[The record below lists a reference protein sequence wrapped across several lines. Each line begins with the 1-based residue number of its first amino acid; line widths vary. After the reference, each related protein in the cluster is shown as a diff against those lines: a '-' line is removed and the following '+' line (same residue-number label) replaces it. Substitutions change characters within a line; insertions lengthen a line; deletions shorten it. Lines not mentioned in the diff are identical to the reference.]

1 MKIILNKNIQFV
13 LVEPSHPGNIGA
25 VARAI
30 STMGFD
36 QLALVKP
43 KEHPHPESRSRSS
56 SALEVLLNAGVYNE
70 LEDAV
75 GDSGYVIGTTARNR
89 RISVP
94 VSSIGDMAHDI
105 LSKAEHQKISI
116 VFGPETSGLS
126 NEDIDRCNHLVYIPS
141 SEEYPSLNL
150 SMAVQVVAYELKMA
164 ETIDIKETVERNLA
178 SGQEMELFYEHLK
191 EELLET
197 GFLNP
202 RNPKQLMRRLR
213 ALFNRAELDD
223 NEVNIMRGILASYK
237 KSRKE
242 INEE

>member
-1 MKIILNKNIQFV
+1 
-13 LVEPSHPGNIGA
+13 
-25 VARAI
+25 
-30 STMGFD
+30 MGFH

-43 KEHPHPESRSRSS
+43 KEHPHPESRARSS

-105 LSKAEHQKISI
+105 SSKAEHQKISI
-116 VFGPETSGLS
+116 VFGPETSGLN

-191 EELLET
+191 EVLLET

>member
-1 MKIILNKNIQFV
+1 MNKNIQFV

-43 KEHPHPESRSRSS
+43 QEHPHPESRARSS

-75 GDSGYVIGTTARNR
+75 RDSSYVIGTTARNR

-94 VSSIGDMAHDI
+94 VSSIRDMANDI
-105 LSKAEHQKISI
+105 LSKAEHHKISI

-126 NEDIDRCNHLVYIPS
+126 NEEIDRCNHLVYIPS
-141 SEEYPSLNL
+141 SEQYPSLNL
-150 SMAVQVVAYELKMA
+150 SMAVQVVAYELKIA
-164 ETIDIKETVERNLA
+164 EAIEIKETVERNLA
-178 SGQEMELFYEHLK
+178 SGQELELFYEHLK
-191 EELLET
+191 EVLLAT

-202 RNPKQLMRRLR
+202 RNPRQLMRRLR

-223 NEVNIMRGILASYK
+223 NEVNILRGILASYHK
-237 KSRKE
+237 PRK
-242 INEE
+242 

>member
-1 MKIILNKNIQFV
+1 MNKNIQFV

-43 KEHPHPESRSRSS
+43 QEHPHPESRARSS

-75 GDSGYVIGTTARNR
+75 GDSSYVIGTTARNR

-94 VSSIGDMAHDI
+94 VSSIRDMANDI
-105 LSKAEHQKISI
+105 LCKAEHQKISI

-126 NEDIDRCNHLVYIPS
+126 NEEIDRCNHLVYIPS
-141 SEEYPSLNL
+141 SEQYPSLNL

-164 ETIDIKETVERNLA
+164 EAIEITETVERNLA
-178 SGQEMELFYEHLK
+178 SGQELELFYEHLR
-191 EELLET
+191 EVLLAT

-202 RNPKQLMRRLR
+202 RNPKKLMRRLR

-223 NEVNIMRGILASYK
+223 NEVNILRGILASYQK
-237 KSRKE
+237 PRK
-242 INEE
+242 

>member
-1 MKIILNKNIQFV
+1 MNKNIQFV

-36 QLALVKP
+36 RLALVKP
-43 KEHPHPESRSRSS
+43 QEHPHPESRARSS

-75 GDSGYVIGTTARNR
+75 GDSSYVIGTTARNR
-89 RISVP
+89 RIIVP
-94 VSSIGDMAHDI
+94 VSSIRDMAHDI

-126 NEDIDRCNHLVYIPS
+126 NEEIDRCNHLVYIPS
-141 SEEYPSLNL
+141 SEQYPSLNL
-150 SMAVQVVAYELKMA
+150 SMAVQVVAYELKIA
-164 ETIDIKETVERNLA
+164 EAIEIKENVERNLA
-178 SGQEMELFYEHLK
+178 SGQELELFYEHLK
-191 EELLET
+191 EVLLAT

-202 RNPKQLMRRLR
+202 RNPRQLMRRLR

-223 NEVNIMRGILASYK
+223 NEVNILRGILASYQK
-237 KSRKE
+237 PRK
-242 INEE
+242 

>member
-1 MKIILNKNIQFV
+1 MNKNIQFV

-43 KEHPHPESRSRSS
+43 QEHPHPESRARSS

-75 GDSGYVIGTTARNR
+75 RDSSYVIGTTARNR

-94 VSSIGDMAHDI
+94 VSSIRNMANDI
-105 LSKAEHQKISI
+105 LCKAEHQKISI

-126 NEDIDRCNHLVYIPS
+126 NEEIDRCNHLVYIPS
-141 SEEYPSLNL
+141 SEQYPSLNL
-150 SMAVQVVAYELKMA
+150 SMAVQVVAYELKIA
-164 ETIDIKETVERNLA
+164 EAIEIKETVERNLA
-178 SGQEMELFYEHLK
+178 SGQELELFYEHLK
-191 EELLET
+191 EVLLAT

-202 RNPKQLMRRLR
+202 RNPRQLMRRLR

-223 NEVNIMRGILASYK
+223 NEVNILRGILASYHK
-237 KSRKE
+237 PRK
-242 INEE
+242 

>member
-1 MKIILNKNIQFV
+1 
-13 LVEPSHPGNIGA
+13 
-25 VARAI
+25 
-30 STMGFD
+30 MGFD

-43 KEHPHPESRSRSS
+43 KEHPHPESRARSS
-56 SALEVLLNAGVYNE
+56 SALGVLLNASVYNE

-75 GDSGYVIGTTARNR
+75 GDSGYVIGATARNR

-105 LSKAEHQKISI
+105 LSKAEYQKISI

-141 SEEYPSLNL
+141 SEKYPSLNL
-150 SMAVQVVAYELKMA
+150 SMAVQVVAYELNMA
-164 ETIDIKETVERNLA
+164 KTTEIKETVERNLA

-191 EELLET
+191 EVLLET

-213 ALFNRAELDD
+213 ALFNRAELDE
-223 NEVNIMRGILASYK
+223 NEVNIMRGILTSYQK
-237 KSRKE
+237 PRE
-242 INEE
+242 